1 MRDSNRHPYARFVQN
16 KDRVHDISHLVY
28 TGDLLAGNVTCV
40 QRQMLAINF
49 LKNYYMVH
57 RVSAIE
63 IVTLVTDTVLARQV
77 QAPPQAVL
85 STEVL

>member
-1 MRDSNRHPYARFVQN
+1 MLDSSKTRTA
-16 KDRVHDISHLVY
+16 VHDISHLVY

-57 RVSAIE
+57 RVAAIE

>member
-16 KDRVHDISHLVY
+16 KDRVHDTSHLVY

-40 QRQMLAINF
+40 QRQLLAINF
-49 LKNYYMVH
+49 FENY
-57 RVSAIE
+57 E
-63 IVTLVTDTVLARQV
+63 IVQRVAAIGIAIPVTDIVLARQV

>member
-1 MRDSNRHPYARFVQN
+1 M
-16 KDRVHDISHLVY
+16 HDTSHLVY

-40 QRQMLAINF
+40 QRQLLAINF
-49 LKNYYMVH
+49 FLKNY
-57 RVSAIE
+57 E
-63 IVTLVTDTVLARQV
+63 IVQRVEAIGIVIPVTDIVLARQV